1 MRQNLRLLA
10 GAALLGAWLYLFLL
24 GRTAGGTIHLLLV
37 AALALLPWRSRAA
50 GAERKEPPG

>member
-24 GRTAGGTIHLLLV
+24 GRTAGGSIHLLLV
-37 AALALLPWRSRAA
+37 AALAILPWRSHL
-50 GAERKEPPG
+50 ERKEPPR